1 MNNFKNT
8 QVSIDCEVNG
18 NGAKVSIEYEDDIP
32 AEQKLLILFSAV
44 RDFAV
49 KTDKDISEICII
61 FETIEN
67 LDLVET
73 RKG

>member
-1 MNNFKNT
+1 MNNFKST

-18 NGAKVSIEYEDDIP
+18 NGAKVSVEYENDIP
-32 AEQKLLILFSAV
+32 TEQKVLILYSAV

-49 KTDKDISEICII
+49 KTGKDISELCIL
-61 FETIEN
+61 FETIES